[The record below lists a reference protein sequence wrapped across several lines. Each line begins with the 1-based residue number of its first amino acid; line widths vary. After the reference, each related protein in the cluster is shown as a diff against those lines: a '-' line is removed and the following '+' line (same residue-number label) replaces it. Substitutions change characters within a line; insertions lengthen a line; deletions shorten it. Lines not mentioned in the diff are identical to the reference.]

1 LRAGSRRLLQEL
13 LPDVRIDPPPPGG
26 TLDPAAL
33 FARRPEAVWL
43 EIGFGSGEHLAWQ
56 AARNPGIG
64 IVGAEYF
71 VNGVAALLRQIE
83 DRGLDNVRIL
93 QGDARPLMDALPA
106 KCLARAFILFPDPWP
121 KARHHK
127 RRIVRRETLVKA
139 GSWSARR
146 LTRRFAGWPRVQ
158 ATGARGRPTGR
169 PPDTKKRQFKTGAA
183 PPFCAFGGG
192 LDARPRPASGVKTE
206 ALERV
211 DSWDGKA
218 LRAIGL
224 ERRVRDPYGCD
235 AVLDRAVYQA
245 PPKVGQRPTFFVP
258 SGRTGDAC

>member
-1 LRAGSRRLLQEL
+1 MTGERDSSAKAYGSGRPVRRNLHGRRQGRPLRAGSRRLLQEL

-106 KCLARAFILFPDPWP
+106 KCLARVFILFPDPWP

-127 RRIVRRETLVKA
+127 RRIVRRETLARLATLMADGAELRIATDDRSYQGWILERAAADPSFCWLAEGPGDWRARPADWPSTRYEEKA
-139 GSWSARR
+139 IQDGRRPAFLRFRRRARR
-146 LTRRFAGWPRVQ
+146 TASAGL
-158 ATGARGRPTGR
+158 
-169 PPDTKKRQFKTGAA
+169 
-183 PPFCAFGGG
+183 GG
-192 LDARPRPASGVKTE
+192 
-206 ALERV
+206 
-211 DSWDGKA
+211 
-218 LRAIGL
+218 
-224 ERRVRDPYGCD
+224 
-235 AVLDRAVYQA
+235 
-245 PPKVGQRPTFFVP
+245 
-258 SGRTGDAC
+258 